1 MKLLSAALAALL
13 LAAGTARAASAVE
26 VRVADADW
34 GEVEPQRIAAVL
46 EATARELAALFPGDA
61 PLRVLVS
68 PTGDA
73 PMVLFQRTPRDEHHV
88 LLRAR
93 GANWAHYAY
102 EFAHEL
108 GHILTNYARHARD
121 PLAARH
127 QWFEEALCE
136 MLSVTALRRMAA
148 RAPDAGGA
156 PYAGFAD
163 LVLGEPHRRAARGM
177 DLAAWLRDNE
187 AALRADPYQ
196 RKRNEA
202 ATMRLLE
209 IFARESRLRALPYLN
224 LGEAPV
230 PASFRAYLEEWRERT
245 PEHMR
250 PAVQEVMEAFGF
262 RKSER
267 PPAAVAAGGLSSSY

>member
-1 MKLLSAALAALL
+1 MQSFAAVFAALFIAATP
-13 LAAGTARAASAVE
+13 AWTASAIQ

-34 GEVEPQRIAAVL
+34 GDAEPARIAAVL

-61 PLRVLVS
+61 PMRVLVS
-68 PTGDA
+68 PTSSA
-73 PMVLFQRTPRDEHHV
+73 PMVLFQRTPLGEHHV

-93 GANWAHYAY
+93 DANWAHYAY

-108 GHILTNYARHARD
+108 GHVLTNYERHARD

-127 QWFEEALCE
+127 QWFEESLCE
-136 MLSVTALRRMAA
+136 MLSVVALRRMAA
-148 RAPDAGGA
+148 RVPDAAGA

-163 LVLGEPHRRAARGM
+163 LVLGEPHRRAAYGM
-177 DLAAWLRDNE
+177 DLSAWMRDNG

-209 IFARESRLRALPYLN
+209 IFAGESRLKALAYLN
-224 LGEAPV
+224 LGELPAP
-230 PASFRAYLEEWRERT
+230 ATFRGYLEEWRDRT
-245 PEHMR
+245 PEPLR
-250 PAVQEVMEAFGF
+250 PAVQEVLAAFGF
-262 RKSER
+262 GKSEK
-267 PPAAVAAGGLSSSY
+267 PPAAVAAGGLSSGY